1 MAPWSYSWSLNVS
14 EALLCALYSAGVYKS
29 GHRTLTFHNAA
40 QPSSPKFLLPCS
52 ILPIPMPERPC
63 PTLLLTLLLTTV
75 ASRFLSPQYSHFSI
89 FSGSAA
95 WSRLPTPPGPC
106 IICVSGS
113 YLVLS
118 EASSLT
124 HCCHLASSPRLSCH
138 LCLSPSFLQSMIP
151 DRVRLHS

>member
-1 MAPWSYSWSLNVS
+1 MCQR
-14 EALLCALYSAGVYKS
+14 ALLCAPYSAGVYKS
-29 GHRTLTFHNAA
+29 GHKTLTFHNAA
-40 QPSSPKFLLPCS
+40 QLSSLKIPVGLLHPPDSHGLKGPAPHCCLLSCS
-52 ILPIPMPERPC
+52 PQWPP
-63 PTLLLTLLLTTV
+63 
-75 ASRFLSPQYSHFSI
+75 AFLSPQYSHFSI
-89 FSGSAA
+89 FSGSAG

-138 LCLSPSFLQSMIP
+138 PCLSPSFLQSMIP
-151 DRVRLHS
+151 DRMRLHS